1 MCWKTLVC
9 LFRGSRWLFN
19 TWKCSLT
26 LCPGIGDWQSLNWDP
41 AVTSNEAYRYC
52 DNITSDKVLYP
63 STEKKR
69 ASVTHLLNE
78 GGYKA
83 NRTLE
88 NSMLNMIG
96 TTLTIDETTATC

>member
-1 MCWKTLVC
+1 MLSNS
-9 LFRGSRWLFN
+9 L
-19 TWKCSLT
+19 CS
-26 LCPGIGDWQSLNWDP
+26 GIGDWQSLNWDP
-41 AVTSNEAYRYC
+41 AVTSNEVYRYC

-63 STEKKR
+63 PTEEKR
-69 ASVTHLLNE
+69 ASVIHLLNE

-96 TTLTIDETTATC
+96 ATSTIREMTDAC